1 MVSSEDFI
9 SFFVTFVLVSC
20 SRVCLLDVSRLLGL
34 TLRHFAPVCSC
45 LRDSLTRWRLAIVQ
59 EAVRVFSFSV
69 FSIGLR
75 RPLDTGFGRSSRL
88 ASADRSTCAVASC
101 EGQIDLRSKGKFHIT
116 IHHISGHAENAGN
129 ECVDGAASLALKGL
143 VSEDNVPSLWLDRRI
158 LAQRLLNAHYCLS
171 RIAEQ
176 FARLFPDFRQ
186 VHYSVALPFLNSAT
200 SFRFSVCLGYPL
212 TFLVLSDQ
220 LRSCKCSGKTNA
232 SAWQELGEPAPPHL
246 LALFLMLHLARRC
259 RMQLSLHVPGSSS
272 RDMKC
277 AGLDWDS
284 SSGEEILII
293 GACLHLGF
301 RAVHPRRR
309 LWTAACRR
317 HRL

>member
-1 MVSSEDFI
+1 M
-9 SFFVTFVLVSC
+9 LW
-20 SRVCLLDVSRLLGL
+20 L
-34 TLRHFAPVCSC
+34 
-45 LRDSLTRWRLAIVQ
+45 
-59 EAVRVFSFSV
+59 
-69 FSIGLR
+69 
-75 RPLDTGFGRSSRL
+75 
-88 ASADRSTCAVASC
+88 SC
-101 EGQIDLRSKGKFHIT
+101 EGQIDIRSKGKFHIT

-200 SFRFSVCLGYPL
+200 SFRFSVCLCYPL
-212 TFLVLSDQ
+212 AFLRPFRPTEVVQMFWKDERQ
-220 LRSCKCSGKTNA
+220 CMAGTWRA
-232 SAWQELGEPAPPHL
+232 SASTPPGFVPDVASGEAMQN
-246 LALFLMLHLARRC
+246 AVVLARARFEQPRHEVC
-259 RMQLSLHVPGSSS
+259 WVGLGFFIGQWRYLSS
-272 RDMKC
+272 
-277 AGLDWDS
+277 A
-284 SSGEEILII
+284 
-293 GACLHLGF
+293 ACLHLGF
-301 RAVHPRRR
+301 RAVHSRRR